1 MVPSAAV
8 ALGVAGAGGAYPA
21 RVVGARGTRPVCAP
35 APTGTKRVLVRTR
48 AWSET
53 AKSSKCSPPPSADGG
68 GEHLLDLA
76 VSDQARVLTRTL
88 LVPVGA
94 GAQTGRVPRA
104 PTTRAGYA
112 PPAPATPSATAADG
126 TIF

>member
-53 AKSSKCSPPPSADGG
+53 AKSSKCSPPPSAD
-68 GEHLLDLA
+68 A
-76 VSDQARVLTRTL
+76 RSSDRPSPGDIFPRPASSLTPPTQ
-88 LVPVGA
+88 
-94 GAQTGRVPRA
+94 QT
-104 PTTRAGYA
+104 T
-112 PPAPATPSATAADG
+112 
-126 TIF
+126 